1 MSRPYEYIEDPDAPP
16 GMVYLISPE
25 WWTCQ
30 PCQELLGRN
39 DPPQYTGWYR
49 CPKCGEVWK

>member
-16 GMVYLISPE
+16 GMVYLIKPE

-30 PCQELLGRN
+30 TCQELLGRYES
-39 DPPQYTGWYR
+39 PQYVGWYR